1 MLTSQTPPVPKDKR
15 ADHYHL
21 PAYRMNLMRF
31 GYLVMGVGLVI
42 VRWPDLLKAS
52 SLPPMEGVVVS
63 MLVAMS
69 LLAFLGLW
77 RPIAM
82 LPILLFEVAWKL
94 IWLGTVAVPHLLADD
109 MDAHTERLLGGILL
123 VALIVAITPWDYVW
137 KRYVTAP
144 GDRWRRGP

>member
-1 MLTSQTPPVPKDKR
+1 
-15 ADHYHL
+15 
-21 PAYRMNLMRF
+21 
-31 GYLVMGVGLVI
+31 MGVGLVI
-42 VRWPDLLKAS
+42 VRWPDLLQAS

-94 IWLGTVAVPHLLADD
+94 IWLAAVAVPHLLADD
-109 MDAHTERLLGGILL
+109 MDAHTERPLGGILW
-123 VALIVAITPWDYVW
+123 VALIIALAPRGHGRT
-137 KRYVTAP
+137 RYLTAP
-144 GDRWRRGP
+144 GHRSRRGCHDRRGGAGHEVH